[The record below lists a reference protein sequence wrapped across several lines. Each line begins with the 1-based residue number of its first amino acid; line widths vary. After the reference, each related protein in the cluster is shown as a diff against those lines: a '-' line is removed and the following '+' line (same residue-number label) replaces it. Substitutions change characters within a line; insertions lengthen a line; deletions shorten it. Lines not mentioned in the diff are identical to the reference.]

1 MTFRP
6 PRPGGQVCPFKL
18 MVCDILGFVSLTSFS
33 HRAEERAL
41 ATDQHRVSRIR
52 SVRFRSVCIRVHP
65 VEISL
70 SISRG
75 ESVVD
80 LVCSLCLYGH
90 LRPHR
95 FSISTGSTA
104 SARSKPNTRA

>member
-41 ATDQHRVSRIR
+41 ATDQHRFSRIR
-52 SVRFRSVCIRVHP
+52 SVRFRSVCIR
-65 VEISL
+65 
-70 SISRG
+70 

-80 LVCSLCLYGH
+80 LVCFLCLYGH
-90 LRPHR
+90 LRPQR